1 MQSTAPI
8 TTVNAR
14 TLAGSRPLRFS
25 TFCALYFAQGVPSG
39 FVNIA
44 LAALLSERGASPVQV
59 GGIVAL
65 ATLPWTFK
73 IFWGPIID
81 SYTLPIFGRRR
92 PWIIFAQLMM
102 ALTLLTSISTHDL
115 TNSATIGLI
124 GMVMF
129 IHNCFASLQ
138 DVATDAMAI
147 DVLDEHERGR
157 MNAFMWAS
165 KLLGYSVGGAGL
177 ASVIA
182 VANIDV
188 AMRIMVGMLL
198 VIMLLPILVREKGGD
213 KLFPWSGRSNVEGAS
228 TFAAPP
234 SAGRAAAP
242 RPNSTNPLKVAKELC
257 RAFAT
262 RATFLGLI
270 IAFVAN
276 IADGFSTPLMS
287 NLYTQRLSWSAE
299 HYSHMQGIWGLV
311 GQLVGA
317 IGGGLLCDRLGTRR
331 IIAIGSIF
339 AVAVFAAFSLTS
351 GLWANAMYPHGV
363 FFMLL
368 QGAQAMTTV
377 ALFAMFMSMS
387 WTAAAATQF
396 TLYMTISNLGA
407 AFGPTLTRLHL
418 DGPGAFML
426 CAVASALPLAILPWI
441 DLKAMKARRE
451 AKSGATRKESPES
464 DFGVVAVIPE
474 LTPAT

>member
-1 MQSTAPI
+1 MQS

-14 TLAGSRPLRFS
+14 TLAGNRPLRIS
-25 TFCALYFAQGVPSG
+25 TFCALYFAQGVPNG

-44 LAALLSERGASPVQV
+44 LAALLSQRGASPVQV
-59 GGIVAL
+59 GGILAL

-102 ALTLLTSISTHDL
+102 ALTLLTSISTNDL
-115 TNSATIGLI
+115 TNGATIGLI
-124 GMVMF
+124 GLVMF

-165 KLLGYSVGGAGL
+165 KLVGYSVGGAGL

-182 VANIDV
+182 AANIDV
-188 AMRIMVGMLL
+188 AMRVMVGLLL
-198 VIMLLPILVREKGGD
+198 VIMLLPLFVREKGAD
-213 KLFPWSGRSNVEGAS
+213 RLFPWSGRRGGAVMQA
-228 TFAAPP
+228 TFAVPLACATKPH
-234 SAGRAAAP
+234 
-242 RPNSTNPLKVAKELC
+242 NTNPLKVAKELC

-262 RATFLGLI
+262 RATFLGLV
-270 IAFVAN
+270 IAFASN
-276 IADGFSTPLMS
+276 IADGFSTPIMTE
-287 NLYTQRLSWSAE
+287 LYTQQLSWSAE
-299 HYSHMQGIWGLV
+299 HYSHMQGLWGVV

-339 AVAVFAAFSLTS
+339 TVAVFGAFALTS
-351 GLWANAMYPHGV
+351 EAWANAMYPHGV
-363 FFMLL
+363 FFLLL
-368 QGAQAMTTV
+368 QGALAMTTV
-377 ALFAMFMSMS
+377 ALFALFMSMS

-396 TLYMTISNLGA
+396 TMYMTVSNLGS

-426 CAVASALPLAILPWI
+426 CAIASALPLAILPWI

-451 AKSGATRKESPES
+451 GQTGAARKESHET
-464 DFGVVAVIPE
+464 DFGVVPAIPE
-474 LTPAT
+474 LAPAT

>member
-1 MQSTAPI
+1 MQSTTLATP
-8 TTVNAR
+8 TVVNAR
-14 TLAGSRPLRFS
+14 TLAGSRPLRVS

-44 LAALLSERGASPVQV
+44 LAALLSQRGASAVQV
-59 GGIVAL
+59 GGILAL

-81 SYTLPIFGRRR
+81 SYTLPAFGRRR
-92 PWIIFAQLMM
+92 PWIIFAELMM
-102 ALTLLTSISTHDL
+102 AMTLLVSISTNDL
-115 TNSATIGLI
+115 TNGATIGLI

-165 KLLGYSVGGAGL
+165 KLVGYSVGGAGL

-198 VIMLLPILVREKGGD
+198 VIMLLPMLVREKGDD
-213 KLFPWSGRSNVEGAS
+213 KLFPWSGKRAGQAMQA
-228 TFAAPP
+228 TFAAP
-234 SAGRAAAP
+234 RAVATKP
-242 RPNSTNPLKVAKELC
+242 HNTNPLKVAKELC

-262 RATFLGLI
+262 RATFLGLV
-270 IAFVAN
+270 IAFASN
-276 IADGFSTPLMS
+276 IADGFSTPIMTD
-287 NLYTQRLSWSAE
+287 LYTQQLSWSAE
-299 HYSHMQGIWGLV
+299 HYSHMQGLWGVV

-317 IGGGLLCDRLGTRR
+317 IGGGMLCDRLGTRR

-339 AVAVFAAFSLTS
+339 TVAVFGAFALTS
-351 GLWANAMYPHGV
+351 ELWANAMYPHGV

-368 QGAQAMTTV
+368 QGALAMTTV

-396 TLYMTISNLGA
+396 TMYMTIGNLGA

-418 DGPGAFML
+418 SGPGAFML

-451 AKSGATRKESPES
+451 SKIGATAAASPET
-464 DFGVVAVIPE
+464 DFGIVPAIPE
-474 LTPAT
+474 LVPAV